1 MISLKT
7 LALALGTSLAGFI
20 TTEVFAQKAYVKV
33 GGNYNFGI
41 GASIVQAKVTGTHN
55 INNSATLNFEQV
67 KINYGEGLVLNAAA
81 GYYFTDHFG
90 FEFGV
95 GRLKGKTTKIE
106 NRIYRAQYALTEGMD
121 YETSMAPITLIQP
134 SLTATFGT
142 KTIRPFA
149 RLGVIITSKVE
160 ITEKQKSSLWSYTQE
175 YESKYSG
182 NRGFGLQGAAGLDLK
197 ANEQVTFY
205 LETAFNNLNY
215 APEKWEMTVLNEDG
229 ESKLHTVPA
238 NEREIVFSEAYTI
251 NYDKDG
257 KPTTLPAQE
266 VQRFFSLNTWSLGLG
281 MKVTF

>member
-20 TTEVFAQKAYVKV
+20 TTEVFAQNAYVKV

>member
-7 LALALGTSLAGFI
+7 LALAIGTALAGFI
-20 TTEVFAQKAYVKV
+20 STEVFAQKAYVKA
-33 GGNYNFGI
+33 GANYNFGI
-41 GASIVQAKVTGTHN
+41 GASMVQAKVTGTIN
-55 INNSATLNFEQV
+55 NNNSATLNYEQV

-90 FEFGV
+90 FEFGI

-121 YETSMAPITLIQP
+121 YETSAAPLTFIQP
-134 SLTATFGT
+134 SLIATFGT

-149 RLGVIITSKVE
+149 KLGFIVTSKVE
-160 ITEKQKSSLWSYTQE
+160 ITEKQKNNFWSYTQE

-182 NRGFGLQGAAGLDLK
+182 NRGFGLQGAAGIDLK

-215 APEKWEMTVLNEDG
+215 APEKWEMITANENG
-229 ESKLHTVPA
+229 ESKLHTIPQ
-238 NEREIVFSEAYTI
+238 NEREIVFSEKFTV

-257 KPTTLPAQE
+257 KPTNPSGQD
-266 VQRFFSLNTWSLGLG
+266 VQRFFSLNSWGLGLG